1 MPELPQEQLALLSSV
16 LLGLAVASFL
26 VLVTPHWDRFTAWH
40 LSDLTARMRDL
51 NMNTAALPGYLRA
64 WAGALVGTAAVG
76 LALGYPALTL
86 PVLVLIYRAP
96 RAFVG
101 GLIVR
106 RRILIRDQLV
116 AGCVALANA
125 TRAGLALAQ
134 GIESVL
140 PETPAPL
147 RDELGRINREVNGGR
162 PLAAALRDAQQ
173 RLGLDSFTLF
183 SSALLVCLERGG
195 KVTEALDRISKSL
208 AENQRLERK
217 LEADTASGNLV
228 VKILALCPV
237 GFLCLFGLMD
247 PAGTSLLFTTVP
259 GQVVLLVAAGL
270 TFIAVKWA
278 QAILDVGGST

>member
-1 MPELPQEQLALLSSV
+1 MPELSLEHMALLSSA

-26 VLVTPHWDRFTAWH
+26 IIVTPHWDRFTAWH
-40 LSDLTARMRDL
+40 LADLTARMRDL
-51 NMNTAALPGYLRA
+51 NMDTRALPGYLRV
-64 WAGALVGTAAVG
+64 WAGAMVGTAAVG
-76 LALGYPALTL
+76 LALGYPALAL

-96 RAFVG
+96 RAVVSS
-101 GLIVR
+101 LIVR

-147 RDELGRINREVNGGR
+147 RDELARIHREVHGGR
-162 PLAAALRDAQQ
+162 PLAAAIRDARD
-173 RLGLDSFTLF
+173 RLALDSFTLF
-183 SSALLVCLERGG
+183 ASALLVCMERGG

-208 AENQRLERK
+208 QENQRLERK

-228 VKILALCPV
+228 VKILALCPL

-259 GQVVLLVAAGL
+259 GQVILLVAAAL

-278 QAILDVGGST
+278 QAILDVGGGT

>member
-1 MPELPQEQLALLSSV
+1 MPELPQEQLALLSSA

-26 VLVTPHWDRFTAWH
+26 IIVTPHWDRFTAWH
-40 LSDLTARMRDL
+40 LADLTARMRDL
-51 NMNTAALPGYLRA
+51 NMDTRALPAYLRA
-64 WAGALVGTAAVG
+64 WAGAMVAVAAVG
-76 LALGYPALTL
+76 LALGYPALAL
-86 PVLVLIYRAP
+86 PALVLLYRAP
-96 RAFVG
+96 RAVVG

-106 RRILIRDQLV
+106 RRILVRDQLV

-147 RDELGRINREVNGGR
+147 RDELGRIQREVSGGR

-173 RLGLDSFTLF
+173 RLSLDSFTLF
-183 SSALLVCLERGG
+183 ASAILVCLERGG
-195 KVTEALDRISKSL
+195 KVTEALDRISSSL
-208 AENQRLERK
+208 QENQRLERK
-217 LEADTASGNLV
+217 LEADTASGSLV

-247 PAGTSLLFTTVP
+247 PAGTSLLFTTML
-259 GQVVLLVAAGL
+259 GQVILLVAAAL
-270 TFIAVKWA
+270 TFVAVKWA
-278 QAILDVGGST
+278 QAILDIGGGT